1 MYIFIIDS
9 LVEAHLDCFYSLA
22 VVNRMSVNMAE
33 QIVWHPVGHMPRSD
47 IAALMVDLFLAFWEF
62 YTLLSIVLYQ
72 LQSYQQWMNIPLFY
86 IFTSICQLFFLNL
99 ATLARVRWTLKVVL
113 FYIFLVTKDVEH
125 FLRYF
130 FKIILLLLNSL
141 FKSITHI
148 Q

>member
-1 MYIFIIDS
+1 
-9 LVEAHLDCFYSLA
+9 
-22 VVNRMSVNMAE
+22 
-33 QIVWHPVGHMPRSD
+33 
-47 IAALMVDLFLAFWEF
+47 
-62 YTLLSIVLYQ
+62 
-72 LQSYQQWMNIPLFY
+72 MNIPLFY

-125 FLRYF
+125 FLKYF